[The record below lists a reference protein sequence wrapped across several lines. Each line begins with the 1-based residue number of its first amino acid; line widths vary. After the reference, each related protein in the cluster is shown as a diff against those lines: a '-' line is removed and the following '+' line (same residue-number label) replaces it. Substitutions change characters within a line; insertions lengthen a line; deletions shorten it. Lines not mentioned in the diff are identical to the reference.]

1 MPQGISTIGGEMAEE
16 SFRGLAIVAGVA
28 FFVPLLLGFF
38 PRLRLPSVVLE
49 IAVGAVIG
57 PSVLGWVHVD
67 GPIQTLSRLGLASLL
82 FLAGLEIEVE
92 QLRGR
97 LLKVA
102 AESFL
107 LSVALSLTLCYAL
120 WSLRFLES
128 PLFVAILLAST
139 ALGVVVPILKDANE
153 TASHFGQLL
162 IVAISI
168 ADFGTIILLALLFS
182 AQGASFGKTL
192 LLLGSIGVLCA
203 MIVFAAAGVVRWR
216 RLTGTLARL
225 QDTTAMIRIRGAAF
239 LLIAFLVL
247 VEKLGL
253 EIILGAFVAGS
264 LLGFID
270 RDEKKNHPLFRTKLQ
285 AVGFGVF
292 VPVFFVTSGIQF
304 NLRAFL
310 TSRSAL
316 LAVPLFLAV
325 LLIVRGAPALLYRAD
340 VGTRDSMVAGLLQAT
355 SLPFIVAGV
364 RIGVELGRL
373 SQGTGAALIA
383 AGMLSV
389 LILPVSA
396 LTLLRRKASP

>member
-1 MPQGISTIGGEMAEE
+1 MPQGISTNRGDMAEE

-102 AESFL
+102 AVSFL

-192 LLLGSIGVLCA
+192 LLVGSIGVLCA

-216 RLTGTLARL
+216 RLTALCAC
-225 QDTTAMIRIRGAAF
+225 
-239 LLIAFLVL
+239 
-247 VEKLGL
+247 
-253 EIILGAFVAGS
+253 
-264 LLGFID
+264 
-270 RDEKKNHPLFRTKLQ
+270 RT
-285 AVGFGVF
+285 
-292 VPVFFVTSGIQF
+292 
-304 NLRAFL
+304 
-310 TSRSAL
+310 
-316 LAVPLFLAV
+316 
-325 LLIVRGAPALLYRAD
+325 
-340 VGTRDSMVAGLLQAT
+340 
-355 SLPFIVAGV
+355 
-364 RIGVELGRL
+364 
-373 SQGTGAALIA
+373 
-383 AGMLSV
+383 
-389 LILPVSA
+389 
-396 LTLLRRKASP
+396 RRR